1 MSLPSIVWD
10 WNGTLLNDVDLSVSS
25 INVLLKQRSLP
36 VLTKNRYLDIF
47 TFPVRDYYEA
57 AGFDFTTEE
66 FEVPAIEYINI
77 YESRVNDCSLHEDAP
92 EVLKFFK
99 EKGYR
104 QFVLSAMHQ
113 EMLEKT
119 LEHNGILHFF
129 EGVAGLDNHFAVSKA
144 ECGAQLFSRAN
155 INSGKTWMIGD
166 TIHDS
171 EVAVELGIRCVLVAG
186 GHQSENR
193 LRSTGTFVVSR
204 LKELKTFQF

>member
-36 VLTKNRYLDIF
+36 VLTKSRYLEIF
-47 TFPVRDYYEA
+47 TFPVRDYYET

-66 FEVPAIEYINI
+66 FEIPAMEYINI
-77 YESRVNDCSLHEDAP
+77 YESRVNDCSLHEDAF
-92 EVLKFFK
+92 EVLKLFK

-113 EMLEKT
+113 QMLEKT

-129 EGVAGLDNHFAVSKA
+129 EAVAGLNDHYAVSKA
-144 ECGAQLFSRAN
+144 ERGIQLLSQAG

-166 TIHDS
+166 TIHDN
-171 EVAVELGIRCVLVAG
+171 EVAAELGIRCVLVAG

-193 LRSTGTFVVSR
+193 LRSTGTFVISR